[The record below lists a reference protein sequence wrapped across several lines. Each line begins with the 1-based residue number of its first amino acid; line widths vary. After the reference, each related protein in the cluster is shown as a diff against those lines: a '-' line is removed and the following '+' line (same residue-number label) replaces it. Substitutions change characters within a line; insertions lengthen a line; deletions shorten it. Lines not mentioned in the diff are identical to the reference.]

1 LVATDQ
7 PARILIVDDE
17 VPIRALV
24 ERALRE
30 EGYDVVAV
38 GDGVAGLDA
47 VLTAVDPYDL
57 VITNNCMPRMEGNE
71 LIARIRAARPGLPI
85 LHLDDG
91 SDPPDLHLPADIPN
105 ITKPFSM
112 ETLVSQ
118 IEEMLPRGDSS
129 LG

>member
-1 LVATDQ
+1 VATDQ

-17 VPIRALV
+17 GPIRALV